1 MRRLLLLLLVTAAG
15 CPQIAGERIVQP
27 GTAVEAAFDDDSKD
41 KHYVGYINGDLSPL
55 EGRETSASKHSK
67 IPLTYR
73 GYSEEADQVCFEF
86 EWEGPHQGGEDG
98 LDDAIAKRE
107 RAFAGLTMQIE
118 ARSTLDDLKDA
129 KWPAS
134 PRSDVE
140 TARVIDHKLDNEP
153 SVDDATGE
161 MTYSGRLSTRVLL
174 CGRAPRFS
182 DRSKYL
188 TVMSFPNDG
197 SQPAIFVWQIDPPED
212 NRASR

>member
-1 MRRLLLLLLVTAAG
+1 
-15 CPQIAGERIVQP
+15 VQDS
-27 GTAVEAAFDDDSKD
+27 FDDDSKAR
-41 KHYVGYINGDLSPL
+41 HYVGYINGDLSPL
-55 EGRETSASKHSK
+55 EGRETSASKFSK

-73 GYSEEADQVCFEF
+73 GYSQEADQVCFEF
-86 EWEGPHQGGEDG
+86 EWEGRHAGGEDA

-118 ARSTLDDLKDA
+118 ARTTLDDLKDA

-140 TARVIDHKLDNEP
+140 TARVIDHKLDTQP
-153 SVDDATGE
+153 SLDEETGE
-161 MTYSGRLSTRVLL
+161 MKYDGRLRTRVLL